1 MRKIH
6 AFLIFSTCNMFVS
19 MCGSLITPFFPPY
32 AERKGISQTTLGFI
46 IAAGPLGGLIATI
59 IIAKTLNH
67 VTMIPIFR
75 GIEAILY

>member
-32 AERKGISQTTLGFI
+32 AKKKGINESILGLI
-46 IAAGPLGGLIATI
+46 IAAGPLGGLIASG
-59 IIAKTLNH
+59 IIAFTLNH
-67 VTMIPIFR
+67 VLKNFIK
-75 GIEAILY
+75 